1 MSEILIYPPSRPK
14 KASNVYYKKPDW
26 DIKIGDFILVHC
38 KENMPRGTGPIQA
51 GFNGYWLRVNQIRK
65 KTGSYQ
71 CSFPHQENRYSCVQS
86 QDYSFFA
93 SVFFWTTEYITKVRR
108 DGTLIYS
115 EPFFEPE
122 KKSIDLP
129 EI

>member
-1 MSEILIYPPSRPK
+1 MSEILKYPPSRPE

-26 DIKIGDFILVHC
+26 DIKPGDFILVHC

-51 GFNGYWLRVNQIRK
+51 GFNGYWLRVNQVRK

-71 CSFPHQENRYSCVQS
+71 CSFSSQENNYNGIRSR
-86 QDYSFFA
+86 DFSFFA

-108 DGTLIYS
+108 DGILLYS
-115 EPFFEPE
+115 EPFFDSE
-122 KKSIDLP
+122 KKSTGLP